1 MFCINNIEDVS
12 LHRKHLQPIERAYSQ
27 DDQQANRYSSFE
39 ELQALPGH
47 SLRLKLAEDAQGH
60 VLPAEELRI
69 RKDSWGKCSR
79 DEEAIPTFEEKVS
92 QEGAAFVTIFTW
104 RNVQRS
110 LHNSTSLPKLEL
122 SEIIKMNPQK
132 IDLLKKY
139 RSKIH
144 GKLSVFREAEEISK
158 TKEVY
163 NEWYDSV
170 KNSPL
175 KSPMF
180 NKVHISIS
188 RWSICLRKW
197 IRRTRKMIAWISAI
211 RSVPMEKATK
221 R

>member
-1 MFCINNIEDVS
+1 M
-12 LHRKHLQPIERAYSQ
+12 
-27 DDQQANRYSSFE
+27 
-39 ELQALPGH
+39 
-47 SLRLKLAEDAQGH
+47 
-60 VLPAEELRI
+60 
-69 RKDSWGKCSR
+69 
-79 DEEAIPTFEEKVS
+79 
-92 QEGAAFVTIFTW
+92 
-104 RNVQRS
+104 
-110 LHNSTSLPKLEL
+110 HNSNSLPKLEL

-180 NKVHISIS
+180 NKVHIDIS
-188 RWSICLRKW
+188 
-197 IRRTRKMIAWISAI
+197 KMVYLLEKVDKKDKENDRLNLSH
-211 RSVPMEKATK
+211 SVSPKPKGDKTIIQ
-221 R
+221 